1 MRDVGFIQ
9 AVHEKTWESS
19 CRKITKVFK
28 LTKNE
33 EQRLLNS
40 KTALFLYRLPFIAQ
54 CINPER
60 TALAHLSLYITEA
73 FLFNKTPHFISVTN
87 HTPEDDSNIF
97 NRIRPL
103 MNYNG
108 GNSKALAH
116 GTALLALIML
126 CGYDKSRN
134 KDSLKEVYNPLN
146 SGAWSFAEKKE
157 ELLSIINDNFCTEVN
172 KALSVEK
179 AMLDKWAF

>member
-1 MRDVGFIQ
+1 MRDIGFIQ
-9 AVHEKTWESS
+9 AVHEKTWESF
-19 CRKITKVFK
+19 CKELTKVFK
-28 LTKNE
+28 LTKKE
-33 EQRLLNS
+33 EQRLS
-40 KTALFLYRLPFIAQ
+40 KNTAAHFLYRLPFITG

-60 TALAHLSLYITEA
+60 TALANLILYITEA
-73 FLFNKTPHFISVTN
+73 FLFNKTPHLLSVTN

-97 NRIRPL
+97 SRLSPL

-134 KDSLKEVYNPLN
+134 KDSLKGVYNPLN
-146 SGAWSFAEKKE
+146 SGAWNFAEKKE
-157 ELLSIINDNFCTEVN
+157 ELLSIINDNFCTEVD
-172 KALSVEK
+172 KELSVEK
-179 AMLDKWAF
+179 AMNIGWF